1 MGTKMGR
8 PLSGEKPLTH
18 DLKVRIDEDTYTK
31 LIDYSGKNNIT
42 VAESVRRSI
51 NLLLS
56 EKQK

>member
-8 PLSGEKPLTH
+8 PLTGEKPLAH
-18 DLKVRIDEDTYTK
+18 DLKVRIDEDTYAK
-31 LIDYSGKNNIT
+31 LLAYSSSNKIT